1 MSSALRGRH
10 QSVIKL
16 PHNEN
21 PAAFSALLKCRSA
34 ATLKRALM
42 PTTFRRR
49 SFIQATGA
57 SLGTLSLRGFAIDQP
72 AAAHFTHGI
81 ASGDPLADRVILW
94 TRVLPGGG
102 NAGAMPCSW
111 QVATDAS
118 FKTVIASGEA
128 VARAERDYTVKVD
141 ASGLAPGTDYFYRFI
156 AHGVTSP
163 VGCTRTLPVGQ
174 VREFKM
180 AVASCSNYPQGFFH
194 AYRNIAESNVDVV
207 LHLGD
212 YIYEYP
218 VGYYTNEVAEN
229 QFGRK
234 VEPGH
239 EILVLEDYRM
249 RHGLY
254 RTDPDLQAAH
264 AAHPWITVWDDHE
277 MMNNTWRAGAENHD
291 EGEGDFSQRIHTAR
305 QAYHEW
311 MPIRTGEEGD
321 QGVIYRGFQI
331 GDLADLIMLDTR
343 LVGRDEQLDYGKGI
357 ERAGSVEAF
366 LQNDLYHPER
376 QMLGKDQEAWL
387 QDALQSSKAR
397 GATWQVLGQQVLMG
411 KLNIPVIPPE
421 ELAKIEL
428 SEYAKPRVAEA
439 QKLAPYGLPS
449 NLDAWDGYPAA
460 RERLFAMLSAHAI
473 NPISLAGDTHNGWAF
488 NLTNAR
494 GEAVG
499 VEWGT
504 PGVSSPGLEN
514 YVPLP
519 PEQMQTLL
527 KGASPELAACD
538 TSRRGWT
545 QVTLTPESATA
556 QWRFVSSVVEP
567 SYQTSAGPP
576 LVTQRDTRSLA

>member
-1 MSSALRGRH
+1 
-10 QSVIKL
+10 
-16 PHNEN
+16 
-21 PAAFSALLKCRSA
+21 
-34 ATLKRALM
+34 M
-42 PTTFRRR
+42 PKSLRRR
-49 SFIQATGA
+49 SLLQATGA
-57 SLGTLSLRGFAIDQP
+57 SLGGLSLRGFGIDEP

-94 TRVLPGGG
+94 TRVLPGSSD
-102 NAGAMPCSW
+102 AAAVPCTW

-118 FKTVIASGEA
+118 LKTVIASGEA

-141 ASGLAPGTDYFYRFI
+141 AAGLTPGQSYCYRFV

-163 VGCTRTLPVGQ
+163 IGCTRTLPMGAVS
-174 VREFKM
+174 EFKM

-194 AYRNIAESNVDVV
+194 AYRDIAESDLDVV

-212 YIYEYP
+212 YLYEYP
-218 VGYYTNEVAEN
+218 AGEYVNPIAEE
-229 QFGRK
+229 QLGRK
-234 VEPGH
+234 VEPEH

-254 RTDPDLQAAH
+254 RTDPDLLAAH

-277 MMNNTWRAGAENHD
+277 MMNDTWRAGAENHD
-291 EGEGDFSQRIHTAR
+291 EGEGDFFQRIHAAR

-311 MPIRTGEEGD
+311 MPIRTGVEGD
-321 QGVIYRGFQI
+321 QGVIYRAFQI

-343 LVGRDEQLDYGKGI
+343 LVGRHEQLDYAKGI
-357 ERAGSVEAF
+357 EAAGSLEAF
-366 LQNDLYHPER
+366 IRNDLYHPER
-376 QMLGKDQEAWL
+376 QILGKEQEGWL
-387 QDALQSSKAR
+387 QQALQSSKAR

-421 ELAKIEL
+421 ELAQLEL
-428 SEYAKPRVAEA
+428 SEYARPRVE
-439 QKLAPYGLPS
+439 QTQQLAPYGLPS

-460 RERLFAMLSAHAI
+460 RERLFAMLRAHAS

-488 NLTNAR
+488 NLTNQK

-504 PGVSSPGLEN
+504 PGVSSPGLER

-519 PEQMQTLL
+519 PERMQALL
-527 KGASPELAACD
+527 KGASPELVACD
-538 TSRRGWT
+538 TSQRGWT
-545 QVTLTPESATA
+545 HVTLTPKAAAA

-567 SYQTSAGPP
+567 TYQVSAGKP
-576 LVTQRDTRSLA
+576 LVTQRNARKLA

>member
-1 MSSALRGRH
+1 M
-10 QSVIKL
+10 
-16 PHNEN
+16 
-21 PAAFSALLKCRSA
+21 PAPL
-34 ATLKRALM
+34 
-42 PTTFRRR
+42 RRR

-57 SLGTLSLRGFAIDQP
+57 SLGAMSLRGFALDKP

-94 TRVLPGGG
+94 TRVLPGSGG
-102 NAGAMPCSW
+102 TAAVPCTW
-111 QVATDAS
+111 QIATDDTFETIVAN
-118 FKTVIASGEA
+118 GEA
-128 VARAERDYTVKVD
+128 TARAERDYTVKVD
-141 ASGLAPGTDYFYRFI
+141 AAGLAPGTRYCYRFM

-163 VGCTRTLPVGQ
+163 VGCTRTLPAGV
-174 VREFKM
+174 VSEFKM

-194 AYRNIAESNVDVV
+194 AYRDIAESDLNVV

-218 VGYYTNEVAEN
+218 VGEYVNPVAE
-229 QFGRK
+229 QQLGRV
-234 VEPGH
+234 VEPDH

-254 RTDPDLQAAH
+254 RTDSDLQAAH

-277 MMNNTWRAGAENHD
+277 MMNDTWRAGAENHD
-291 EGEGDFSQRIHTAR
+291 EGEGDFFQRIHAAR

-311 MPIRTGEEGD
+311 MPIRTVAEGD
-321 QGVIYRGFQI
+321 QGVIYRAFQI
-331 GDLADLIMLDTR
+331 GDLADLMMLDTR
-343 LVGRDEQLDYGKGI
+343 LVGRDEQLDYAKGI

-366 LQNDLYHPER
+366 IKNDLYNPER
-376 QMLGKDQEAWL
+376 QILGEEQEAWL
-387 QDALQSSKAR
+387 QQALQRSKAR

-421 ELAKIEL
+421 ELAKLEL
-428 SEYAKPRVAEA
+428 SAYVRPRVE
-439 QKLAPYGLPS
+439 QTQQLAPYGLPS

-460 RERLFAMLSAHAI
+460 RERLFALLTAHAT
-473 NPISLAGDTHNGWAF
+473 NPVSLAGDTHNGWAF
-488 NLTNAR
+488 NLTSQK

-504 PGVSSPGLEN
+504 PGVSSPGLET

-519 PEQMQTLL
+519 PERMQALL
-527 KGASPELAACD
+527 KGASPELVACD
-538 TSRRGWT
+538 TSQRGWT
-545 QVTLTPESATA
+545 HVTLTPETATA

-567 SYQTSAGPP
+567 TYQVTASEP
-576 LVTQRDTRSLA
+576 LVTQRNARALA

>member
-1 MSSALRGRH
+1 M
-10 QSVIKL
+10 
-16 PHNEN
+16 
-21 PAAFSALLKCRSA
+21 PAPL
-34 ATLKRALM
+34 
-42 PTTFRRR
+42 RRR

-57 SLGTLSLRGFAIDQP
+57 SLGAMSLRGFALDKP

-94 TRVLPGGG
+94 TRVLPGSSGT
-102 NAGAMPCSW
+102 AAVPCIW
-111 QVATDAS
+111 QMATDDT
-118 FKTVIASGEA
+118 FETIVASGEA
-128 VARAERDYTVKVD
+128 TARAERDYTVNVD
-141 ASGLAPGTDYFYRFI
+141 AAGLAPGTRYCYRFM

-163 VGCTRTLPVGQ
+163 VGCTRTLPAGV
-174 VREFKM
+174 VSEFKM

-194 AYRNIAESNVDVV
+194 AYRDIAESDLNVV

-218 VGYYTNEVAEN
+218 VGEYVNPVAEN
-229 QFGRK
+229 QFGRT
-234 VEPGH
+234 VEPEH

-277 MMNNTWRAGAENHD
+277 MMNDTWRAGAENHG
-291 EGEGDFSQRIHTAR
+291 EGEGDFFERIHAAR

-311 MPIRTGEEGD
+311 MPIRTVAEGD
-321 QGVIYRGFQI
+321 QGVIYRAFQI
-331 GDLADLIMLDTR
+331 GDLADLLMLDTR
-343 LVGRDEQLDYGKGI
+343 LAGRDEQLDYAKGI
-357 ERAGSVEAF
+357 EQAGSVEAF
-366 LQNDLYHPER
+366 IKNDLYSPER
-376 QMLGKDQEAWL
+376 QMLGEEQEAWL
-387 QDALQSSKAR
+387 QQALQRSTAR

-421 ELAKIEL
+421 ELGKLEL
-428 SEYAKPRVAEA
+428 SEYARPRVE
-439 QKLAPYGLPS
+439 QTQQLAPYGLPS

-460 RERLFAMLSAHAI
+460 RERLFALLTAHAT

-488 NLTNAR
+488 NLTNQK

-504 PGVSSPGLEN
+504 PGISSPGLEN

-519 PEQMQTLL
+519 PDQMQALL
-527 KGASPELAACD
+527 KGASPELVACD
-538 TSRRGWT
+538 TSQRGWT
-545 QVTLTPESATA
+545 QVTLTPEAATA
-556 QWRFVSSVVEP
+556 QWRFVSSVTEP
-567 SYQTSAGPP
+567 TYQSSAGEP
-576 LVTQRDTRSLA
+576 LVSQRDARKLD

>member
-1 MSSALRGRH
+1 
-10 QSVIKL
+10 
-16 PHNEN
+16 
-21 PAAFSALLKCRSA
+21 
-34 ATLKRALM
+34 M
-42 PTTFRRR
+42 PTPLRRR
-49 SFIQATGA
+49 SLLQATGA
-57 SLGTLSLRGFAIDQP
+57 SLGALSLRGFAIDKP

-94 TRVLPGGG
+94 TRVLPGSG
-102 NAGAMPCSW
+102 NVAAVPCTW

-118 FKTVIASGEA
+118 FETVIASGEA

-141 ASGLAPGTDYFYRFI
+141 ATDLAPGTSYCYRFM

-163 VGCTRTLPVGQ
+163 TGCTRTLPVGA
-174 VREFKM
+174 VSEFKM

-194 AYRNIAESNVDVV
+194 AYRDIAESDLDVV

-212 YIYEYP
+212 YLYEYP
-218 VGYYTNEVAEN
+218 AGEYVNPIAEE
-229 QFGRK
+229 QLGRK
-234 VEPGH
+234 VEPEH

-254 RTDPDLQAAH
+254 RTDADLLAAH

-277 MMNNTWRAGAENHD
+277 MMNDTWRAGAENHD
-291 EGEGDFSQRIHTAR
+291 EGEGDFFQRIHAAR
-305 QAYHEW
+305 HAYHEW
-311 MPIRTGEEGD
+311 MPIRTGPEGD
-321 QGVIYRGFQI
+321 QGVIYRAFQI

-343 LVGRDEQLDYGKGI
+343 LVGRDEQLDYAKGI
-357 ERAGSVEAF
+357 EAAGSVEAF
-366 LQNDLYHPER
+366 IQNDLYNPDR
-376 QMLGKDQEAWL
+376 QILGKEQEAWL
-387 QDALQSSKAR
+387 QQALQSSKAR

-411 KLNIPVIPPE
+411 KLNIPVIPSE
-421 ELAKIEL
+421 ELAQLAL
-428 SEYAKPRVAEA
+428 SEYARPRVE
-439 QKLAPYGLPS
+439 QTQQLAPYGLPS

-460 RERLFAMLSAHAI
+460 RERLFAMLSADAT

-488 NLTNAR
+488 NLTNQK

-504 PGVSSPGLEN
+504 PGVSSPGLER

-519 PEQMQTLL
+519 PERMQALL
-527 KGASPELAACD
+527 KSASPELVACD

-545 QVTLTPESATA
+545 EVSLTPETATA

-567 SYQTSAGPP
+567 AYRASAGEP
-576 LVTQRDTRSLA
+576 LVTQRNARKLA

>member
-1 MSSALRGRH
+1 M
-10 QSVIKL
+10 
-16 PHNEN
+16 
-21 PAAFSALLKCRSA
+21 PAPLC
-34 ATLKRALM
+34 
-42 PTTFRRR
+42 RR

-57 SLGTLSLRGFAIDQP
+57 SLGAMSLRGFALDKP

-94 TRVLPGGG
+94 TRVLPGSSGT
-102 NAGAMPCSW
+102 AAVPCTW
-111 QVATDAS
+111 QMATDDT
-118 FKTVIASGEA
+118 FETIVASGEGA
-128 VARAERDYTVKVD
+128 ARAERDYTVKVD
-141 ASGLAPGTDYFYRFI
+141 AAGLKPGAAYCYRFM

-163 VGCTRTLPVGQ
+163 VGCTRTLPAGV
-174 VREFKM
+174 VSEFKM

-194 AYRNIAESNVDVV
+194 AYRDIAESDLDVV

-218 VGYYTNEVAEN
+218 VGEYVNPVAE
-229 QFGRK
+229 QQLGRV
-234 VEPGH
+234 VEPDH

-254 RTDPDLQAAH
+254 RTDSDLQAAH

-277 MMNNTWRAGAENHD
+277 MMNDTWRAGAENHD
-291 EGEGDFSQRIHTAR
+291 EGEGDFFQRIHAAR

-311 MPIRTGEEGD
+311 MPIRTVAEGD
-321 QGVIYRGFQI
+321 QGVIYRAFKI
-331 GDLADLIMLDTR
+331 GDLADLMMLDTR
-343 LVGRDEQLDYGKGI
+343 LVGRDEQLDYAKGI

-366 LQNDLYHPER
+366 IKNDLYNPER
-376 QMLGKDQEAWL
+376 QILSEEQEAWL
-387 QDALQSSKAR
+387 QQALQRSKAR

-421 ELAKIEL
+421 ELAQLEL
-428 SEYAKPRVAEA
+428 SEYARPRVE
-439 QKLAPYGLPS
+439 QTQQLAPYGLPS

-460 RERLFAMLSAHAI
+460 RERLFDMLTSHAT

-488 NLTNAR
+488 NLTNQK

-519 PEQMQTLL
+519 PEQMQALL

-538 TSRRGWT
+538 TSQRGWT
-545 QVTLTPESATA
+545 EVTLTPEAATA
-556 QWRFVSSVVEP
+556 QWRFVSSVTEP
-567 SYQTSAGPP
+567 TFTATGAALLIARAGARR
-576 LVTQRDTRSLA
+576 LDKSRA

>member
-1 MSSALRGRH
+1 
-10 QSVIKL
+10 
-16 PHNEN
+16 
-21 PAAFSALLKCRSA
+21 
-34 ATLKRALM
+34 M
-42 PTTFRRR
+42 PTPLRRR
-49 SFIQATGA
+49 SLLQATGA
-57 SLGTLSLRGFAIDQP
+57 SLGALSLRGFAIDKP

-81 ASGDPLADRVILW
+81 ASGDPLSDRVILW
-94 TRVLPGGG
+94 TRVLPGNG
-102 NAGAMPCSW
+102 NAVEVPCTW

-118 FKTVIASGEA
+118 FEAVIASGEV

-141 ASGLAPGTDYFYRFI
+141 AAGLAPGQSYYYRFMS
-156 AHGVTSP
+156 HGVSSP
-163 VGCTRTLPVGQ
+163 IGCTRTLPLGAVS
-174 VREFKM
+174 EFKM

-194 AYRNIAESNVDVV
+194 AYRDIAESDLDVV

-212 YIYEYP
+212 YLYEYHLGRYSNP
-218 VGYYTNEVAEN
+218 VAEN
-229 QFGRK
+229 QFGRT
-234 VEPGH
+234 VEPEH
-239 EILVLEDYRM
+239 EILVLEDYRI

-254 RTDPDLQAAH
+254 RTDPDLLAAH

-277 MMNNTWRAGAENHD
+277 LANNTWQTGAENHN
-291 EGEGDFSQRIHTAR
+291 EGEGDFFRRIQAAR

-311 MPIRTGEEGD
+311 MPIRTGPEGD
-321 QGVIYRGFQI
+321 QGVIYRAFQI

-366 LQNDLYHPER
+366 LKNELYNPER
-376 QMLGKDQEAWL
+376 QMLGKEQEAWL
-387 QDALQSSKAR
+387 QQALQSSKTR

-421 ELAKIEL
+421 EVAKLEL
-428 SEYAKPRVAEA
+428 SEFARPRFEQA
-439 QKLAPYGLPS
+439 QQLAPYGLPS

-460 RERLFAMLSAHAI
+460 RERLFAMLSAYAT

-488 NLTNAR
+488 NLTNAQ

-504 PGVSSPGLEN
+504 PGISSPGLES

-519 PEQMQTLL
+519 PEQMQALL

-538 TSRRGWT
+538 TAQRGWT
-545 QVTLTPESATA
+545 QVTLTPEAATA

-567 SYQTSAGPP
+567 AYQASAGEP
-576 LVTQRDTRSLA
+576 LVTQRNTRKLA